1 MHIVGAG
8 TKSLCR
14 LAGLVLLAAWGAAS
28 GLAATPEE
36 ALEQFL
42 ARTSGGGGYGA
53 RMELDIEASLPG
65 LHRSAKLRAVRSSE
79 AGRSTF
85 QMLEAEGDAGV
96 RREVIARYLAL
107 EADGQAGADAGVAIS
122 PANYKFRFQGTAG
135 YGGRDVYVYR
145 LEPKRRRAG
154 LFKGEL
160 WLEPETGVVLREWGR
175 FVKSPSWFVKHLD
188 FVRDFS
194 MERRDAQSWVVRRLI
209 VTADTRLVGRAEMTI
224 WFARVAPEQEA
235 GRVVSGMAGG
245 R

>member
-1 MHIVGAG
+1 MRFVGMS
-8 TKSLCR
+8 TESVYR
-14 LAGLVLLAAWGAAS
+14 LAGLLLLAAGA

-42 ARTSGGGGYGA
+42 GRSGGGYDS
-53 RMELDIEASLPG
+53 RMELEIEANLPG

-79 AGRSTF
+79 AGRSRF
-85 QMLEAEGDAGV
+85 QMLESEGDARV

-107 EADGQAGADAGVAIS
+107 EEEGEAGAGPASAIS
-122 PANYKFRFQGTAG
+122 PANYKFRYQGMAG
-135 YGGRDVYVYR
+135 YGGQTAYVYR
-145 LEPKRRRAG
+145 LDPKRRRTG

-160 WLEPETGVVLREWGR
+160 WLDPETGVVLREWGR

-194 MERRDAQSWVVRRLI
+194 MERRDERSWVVRRLI

-224 WFARVAPEQEA
+224 WFARVAPEQ
-235 GRVVSGMAGG
+235 VAGG
-245 R
+245 AMSGVAGGQ